1 MKIRKI
7 NFFVVLLFVLLAL
20 ISANTFAGDKE
31 DVLTLVNTTAETFNK
46 HDFKTYF
53 SYFVDDNTGFPYVVS
68 PLRHDATMWRNF
80 IEGTG
85 SLAYV
90 NYHGQ
95 DFQIQIYN
103 GNSAVVTSY
112 YTFTWMEKG
121 GQMNYQSGRATMVA
135 VKQGGKWLI
144 AHMHFSKMF

>member
-1 MKIRKI
+1 MKHLKLFSVVFL
-7 NFFVVLLFVLLAL
+7 FFVFASSAL
-20 ISANTFAGDKE
+20 AGDKE
-31 DVLTLVNTTAETFNK
+31 DVQALVNTTAETFNK
-46 HDFKTYF
+46 QDFKAYL
-53 SYFVDDNTGFPYVVS
+53 SYFVEDNTEFPYVVS
-68 PLRHDATMWRNF
+68 PLRHDAAMWKAF

-85 SLAYV
+85 TLAYV

-112 YTFTWMEKG
+112 YTFTWMEMG

>member
-1 MKIRKI
+1 MKS
-7 NFFVVLLFVLLAL
+7 L
-20 ISANTFAGDKE
+20 IFSIIIICLVISFSASTLAGDEE
-31 DVLTLVNTTAETFNK
+31 DVHSLIVSTAEAFNK
-46 HDFKTYF
+46 HEFKTYF
-53 SYFVDDNTGFPYVVS
+53 SYFVDDNTEFPYVVS
-68 PLRHDATMWRNF
+68 PLRHDAEMWKSF

-95 DFQIQIYN
+95 DFHIQIYN

-135 VKQGGKWLI
+135 VKQGGMWLI

>member
-1 MKIRKI
+1 MKQTIK
-7 NFFVVLLFVLLAL
+7 LFAL
-20 ISANTFAGDKE
+20 IFLINALVCTTFAGDRE
-31 DVLTLVNTTAETFNK
+31 DVKALMDKSAESFNK
-46 HDFKTYF
+46 QDYKTYW
-53 SYFVDDNTGFPYVVS
+53 SLFVEDNTAFPYVGS
-68 PLRHDATMWRNF
+68 TLRHDAAAWKGF
-80 IEGTG
+80 IEGTA

-95 DFQIQIYN
+95 DFEIQIYN
-103 GNSAVVTSY
+103 GNSAIVTSY

-121 GQMNYQSGRATMVA
+121 GQINYQSGRTTAVA

>member
-1 MKIRKI
+1 MKHFKLVVV
-7 NFFVVLLFVLLAL
+7 FFLFAVL
-20 ISANTFAGDKE
+20 SGSTFAGDKE
-31 DVLTLVNTTAETFNK
+31 DVKALVEKTAEVFNK
-46 HDFKTYF
+46 QDFKTYWSF
-53 SYFVDDNTGFPYVVS
+53 FTEDNTEFPYVGS
-68 PLRHDATMWRNF
+68 TLRHDAAAWKSF
-80 IEGTG
+80 IEGTA

-95 DFQIQIYN
+95 DFHTQIYN
-103 GNSAVVTSY
+103 GNSAVITSY

-121 GQMNYQSGRATMVA
+121 GPMNFQSGRATMVA

>member
-1 MKIRKI
+1 MR
-7 NFFVVLLFVLLAL
+7 FFNLTAIILLFGLFASNAL
-20 ISANTFAGDKE
+20 AGDKE
-31 DVLTLVNTTAETFNK
+31 DVQTLINTTAETFNN

-53 SYFVDDNTGFPYVVS
+53 SYFVDDNTEFPYVVS
-68 PLRHDATMWRNF
+68 PLRHNAAMWKAF

-95 DFQIQIYN
+95 DYQIQIYN

-112 YTFTWMEKG
+112 YTFTWMENG

>member
-1 MKIRKI
+1 MNRATK
-7 NFFVVLLFVLLAL
+7 LFTFIFLFTILVS
-20 ISANTFAGDKE
+20 SAFAGDKE
-31 DVLTLVNTTAETFNK
+31 DVKSLADKSAEAFNK
-46 HDFKTYF
+46 QDFKTYWSLF
-53 SYFVDDNTGFPYVVS
+53 TEDNTEFPYVGS
-68 PLRHDATMWRNF
+68 TLRHDATMWKNF

-95 DFQIQIYN
+95 DFQVQIYN
-103 GNSAVVTSY
+103 DNSAVVTSY

-121 GQMNYQSGRATMVA
+121 GQMNYQSGRTTMVA
-135 VKQGGKWLI
+135 VKQNGKWLI

>member
-1 MKIRKI
+1 MRFLNLTAII
-7 NFFVVLLFVLLAL
+7 LLFGLFASNAL
-20 ISANTFAGDKE
+20 AGDKE
-31 DVLTLVNTTAETFNK
+31 DVQTLINTTAETFNN

-53 SYFVDDNTGFPYVVS
+53 SYFVDDNTEFPYVVS
-68 PLRHDATMWRNF
+68 PLRHNAAMWKAF

-95 DFQIQIYN
+95 DYQIQIYN

-112 YTFTWMEKG
+112 YTFTWMENG

>member
-1 MKIRKI
+1 MKYLKLIALV
-7 NFFVVLLFVLLAL
+7 FLLAGL
-20 ISANTFAGDKE
+20 TSSVFAGDKE
-31 DVLTLVNTTAETFNK
+31 DVQTLINSTAEMFNK
-46 HDFKTYF
+46 HDFKAYF
-53 SYFVDDNTGFPYVVS
+53 SYFVDDNTEFPYVVS
-68 PLRHDATMWRNF
+68 PLRHDAAMWKSF

-95 DFQIQIYN
+95 DYQIQIYN

-112 YTFTWMEKG
+112 YTFSWMEKG

-135 VKQGGKWLI
+135 IKQDGKWLI

>member
-1 MKIRKI
+1 MK
-7 NFFVVLLFVLLAL
+7 NFIISFTVICFSL
-20 ISANTFAGDKE
+20 IFSTNVFAGDKE
-31 DVLTLVNTTAETFNK
+31 DVQALVTTTAETFNK

-53 SYFVDDNTGFPYVVS
+53 SYFVEDNTEFPYVVS
-68 PLRHDATMWRNF
+68 PLRHDAAMWKAF

-85 SLAYV
+85 SLAHV

>member
-1 MKIRKI
+1 MKHLKLISVVFL
-7 NFFVVLLFVLLAL
+7 FFVFASSAL
-20 ISANTFAGDKE
+20 AGDKE
-31 DVLTLVNTTAETFNK
+31 DVQALVNTTAETFNK
-46 HDFKTYF
+46 QDFKAYL
-53 SYFVDDNTGFPYVVS
+53 SYFVEDNTEFPYVVS
-68 PLRHDATMWRNF
+68 PLRHDAAMWKAF

-85 SLAYV
+85 TLAYV

-112 YTFTWMEKG
+112 YTFTWMEMG

>member
-1 MKIRKI
+1 MKNLIVS
-7 NFFVVLLFVLLAL
+7 FVVICITFSFSTNA
-20 ISANTFAGDKE
+20 FAGDKE
-31 DVLTLVNTTAETFNK
+31 DVQALINSTAEMFNK

-53 SYFVDDNTGFPYVVS
+53 SYFVDDNTEFPYVVS
-68 PLRHDATMWRNF
+68 PLRHDSAMWKAF

-90 NYHGQ
+90 NYYGQ
-95 DFQIQIYN
+95 DFHIQIYN

-112 YTFTWMEKG
+112 YTFSWMEKG

-135 VKQGGKWLI
+135 VKQEGKWLI

>member
-1 MKIRKI
+1 MKHLKLISVI
-7 NFFVVLLFVLLAL
+7 FLFFVFASSAL
-20 ISANTFAGDKE
+20 AGDKE
-31 DVLTLVNTTAETFNK
+31 DVQALINSTAETFNK
-46 HDFKTYF
+46 HDFKAYF
-53 SYFVDDNTGFPYVVS
+53 SYFVEDNTEFPYVVS
-68 PLRHDATMWRNF
+68 PLRHDAAMWKNF

-112 YTFTWMEKG
+112 YTFTWMEMG
-121 GQMNYQSGRATMVA
+121 GQMNYQSGRASMVA
-135 VKQGGKWLI
+135 VKQNGKWLI